1 MYHLLE
7 WVRHNRLI
15 SSIEIDE
22 SHAFLE
28 VTDSTFSRFLFLGPK
43 YTRNRRNPVQVKVKH
58 IKTRKVYDINLVT
71 LLNSSTVIQWN
82 RRMPIPTIKRFIK
95 RYDKAQARADYLTTL
110 PKRMLQRIL
119 TLGPRNVV
127 PFLNNGACE
136 DIYLVDNDV
145 NMAVFGL
152 MLFGGRDK
160 VKVVYTDRLNRRTG
174 KVGIQDI
181 VLKTHRNPLPNIDF
195 TLINLDYNG
204 TPKDVWKRLPEIVQA
219 YSTLQHL
226 AVTGACRSFP
236 CYTPE
241 DLGETFLLDAEWEK
255 RIVLRKLWPQAQVKS
270 WNLDIKVAR
279 RH

>member
-15 SSIEIDE
+15 SSIEFDE

-43 YTRNRRNPVQVKVKH
+43 YTRNKRNPVQVKVKH
-58 IKTRKVYDINLVT
+58 IKTRKVCDINLVT

-110 PKRMLQRIL
+110 PKRMLKRIL

-127 PFLNNGACE
+127 PLLNNRACE

-160 VKVVYTDRLNRRTG
+160 VTVVYVPTDSTVVRAKSGFRT
-174 KVGIQDI
+174 
-181 VLKTHRNPLPNIDF
+181 L
-195 TLINLDYNG
+195 
-204 TPKDVWKRLPEIVQA
+204 
-219 YSTLQHL
+219 
-226 AVTGACRSFP
+226 C
-236 CYTPE
+236 
-241 DLGETFLLDAEWEK
+241 
-255 RIVLRKLWPQAQVKS
+255 
-270 WNLDIKVAR
+270 
-279 RH
+279 